1 MFVFV
6 FILYIFKEIYKLM
19 KVNYR
24 FLAVAAISLGLL
36 WSCKKTDEGNT
47 SKDSLVFSEKG
58 VTLENGYLKFSDQKS
73 FDSISTVLI
82 SKQGVDLDAWEARF
96 SGFKSYRTIFKNI
109 QDEYEKVN
117 SSESFQAFKNKY
129 NDLVTIKSDSSLTYK
144 FGTPLS
150 ALFTNAKGE
159 VKIGEDLKIYTNDGR
174 IVSSANG
181 SKATQNAISVPLIGR
196 LFLNTYYNGDSKRRL
211 HVELWY
217 DEATGANPR
226 QQQGR
231 FYLAVTQE
239 GTKTFGGWGANE
251 TDLSF
256 RNIYCPIMHQSYELL
271 LAPIRYDY
279 RLTSYDAKDFKGTFI
294 VDMGRMAGYGASI
307 YGSGSINSRGVPSA
321 PQLDFALTRVGSG
334 GWVNPN

>member
-1 MFVFV
+1 
-6 FILYIFKEIYKLM
+6 M
-19 KVNYR
+19 KVNYK

-47 SKDSLVFSEKG
+47 SKDSLASSDKG

-82 SKQGVDLDAWEARF
+82 SRQGVDLEAWEARF
-96 SGFKSYRTIFKNI
+96 SGFKSYRTVFKNI

-150 ALFTNAKGE
+150 SLFTNDKGE
-159 VKIGEDLKIYTNDGR
+159 VKIGEDLKVYTKDER
-174 IVSSANG
+174 IASAASDSKETQSVQAPVS
-181 SKATQNAISVPLIGR
+181 VGR
-196 LFLNTYYNGDSKRRL
+196 LFSNTYYNGDSKRRL
-211 HVELWY
+211 MIELWY
-217 DEATGANPR
+217 DEITGADPK

-231 FYLAVTQE
+231 YYFAVTQE
-239 GTKTFGGWGANE
+239 GKKTFGGWGANE

-256 RNIYCPIMHQSYELL
+256 RDIDVTMMHQSYYMVAL
-271 LAPIRYDY
+271 PVRYNY
-279 RLTSYDAKDFKGTFI
+279 RLPSYDAKDFKGTFI
-294 VDMGRMAGYGASI
+294 VDMGRMAGYGTSI
-307 YGSGSINSRGVPSA
+307 FGRGLFTSRGVPTV
-321 PQLDFALTRVGSG
+321 PQVEFAFGNG
-334 GWVNPN
+334 G